1 MSRSYRI
8 AVVGFGVAGG
18 TASAILARAGQ
29 RVELFERAPKV
40 GPVGA
45 GILLMPS
52 GQLVLQRLGWLER
65 ATAKGEVIQELHAVK
80 HTGRDLLRIS
90 FREVAPEAH
99 AYGLHR
105 GDLFEVIHE
114 EVQRAGVT
122 VHLDHDIR
130 SFRVDGERV
139 WLTDTRDGEHGP
151 FDFLIAADG
160 SRSILR
166 QLSHLVRMQAPY
178 AWGALWVIGRNTAV
192 RGKLYQ
198 VVRGTRRLAGLL
210 PMGGDRCSLFWGLHK
225 DEYPPLCKRGLAAW
239 RDEVLGL
246 CPQAE
251 ELFADL
257 QDMNQVPFTT
267 YQHIWMRSWHTPH
280 VVFIGDAAHA
290 MSPHLG
296 QGINLALLDAWHLA
310 GALASRSTPLAAFQA
325 YSHARRA
332 HLRFY
337 SVVTYL
343 MAPFFQ
349 SSSRLLGWGRDFF
362 LPLMPKLG
370 WLRRQMALTMSGL
383 KSSLFGG
390 PLAI

>member
-1 MSRSYRI
+1 
-8 AVVGFGVAGG
+8 V
-18 TASAILARAGQ
+18 
-29 RVELFERAPKV
+29 KD
-40 GPVGA
+40 
-45 GILLMPS
+45 
-52 GQLVLQRLGWLER
+52 
-65 ATAKGEVIQELHAVK
+65 IQ
-80 HTGRDLLRIS
+80 GR
-90 FREVAPEAH
+90 
-99 AYGLHR
+99 
-105 GDLFEVIHE
+105 
-114 EVQRAGVT
+114 
-122 VHLDHDIR
+122 
-130 SFRVDGERV
+130 
-139 WLTDTRDGEHGP
+139 EHGP

-160 SRSILR
+160 ARSILR
-166 QLSHLVRMQAPY
+166 QCAHLVRMQMPY
-178 AWGALWVIGRNTAV
+178 AWGALWVIGRCTAV

-210 PMGGDRCSLFWGLHK
+210 PMGGDRCSLFWSLHK
-225 DEYPPLCKRGLAAW
+225 DEYPPLCKHGLHAW
-239 RDEVLGL
+239 RDEVVSLS
-246 CPQAE
+246 PQAR
-251 ELFADL
+251 ELFEGL
-257 QDMNQVPFTT
+257 QDLAQVPFTT

-310 GALASRSTPLAAFQA
+310 AAVARTHSPLAAFQE
-325 YSHARRA
+325 YTHARRR

-349 SSSRLLGWGRDFF
+349 SSNRILGWGRDVF

-390 PLAI
+390 PLTI